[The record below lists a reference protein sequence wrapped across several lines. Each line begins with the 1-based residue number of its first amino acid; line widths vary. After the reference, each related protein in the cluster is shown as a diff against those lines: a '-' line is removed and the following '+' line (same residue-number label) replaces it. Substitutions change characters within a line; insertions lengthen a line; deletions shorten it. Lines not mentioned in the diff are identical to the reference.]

1 MSMQK
6 LTVID
11 PVSGFTERETHS
23 KAILNTDKK
32 ALDEYLIK
40 KEIAKKSTEKTELMN
55 LRIANLEKDVKDI
68 KDILLD
74 IKIGLQNVN

>member
-1 MSMQK
+1 MKEIS
-6 LTVID
+6 I
-11 PVSGFTERETHS
+11 PETKFARDIHS

>member
-1 MSMQK
+1 MKEIS
-6 LTVID
+6 I
-11 PVSGFTERETHS
+11 PETKFVRDIHS

-32 ALDEYLIK
+32 SLDEYLIK

-68 KDILLD
+68 NDILLD

>member
-1 MSMQK
+1 MTEIPIPDTK
-6 LTVID
+6 LVRDI
-11 PVSGFTERETHS
+11 HS

>member
-1 MSMQK
+1 MKEIS
-6 LTVID
+6 I
-11 PVSGFTERETHS
+11 PETKFVRDNHS

>member
-1 MSMQK
+1 MKEIS
-6 LTVID
+6 I
-11 PVSGFTERETHS
+11 PETKFVRDIHS

>member
-1 MSMQK
+1 M
-6 LTVID
+6 
-11 PVSGFTERETHS
+11 REISIPETKFVRDIHS